1 MIGDLFDSP
10 WKILIVAAVIL
21 VLFGSAKLP
30 GAARSLGK
38 SMRILKA
45 EVKDLHEEETEPAP
59 RDKGS
64 PGRSRSRR
72 SSSRPPSSRGTPAER
87 TEQAQQRIDALQRQ
101 LDDLKQPVAGAH
113 SAQRAVQLTG
123 QPTQQVD
130 KAEKT
135 PRIPKWRSCPKPCWG
150 PAWPALACST
160 HHAKPGQT
168 AACRSSAIC
177 VSCGTGC

>member
-45 EVKDLHEEETEPAP
+45 EVKDLHEEETEPAIA
-59 RDKGS
+59 G
-64 PGRSRSRR
+64 PGIAG
-72 SSSRPPSSRGTPAER
+72 PQPVTAQQQLAAQQLEAL
-87 TEQAQQRIDALQRQ
+87 QAQQAQQQIDALQRQ

-113 SAQRAVQLTG
+113 SAQRTVQHTG
-123 QPTQQVD
+123 QPTRQ
-130 KAEKT
+130 A
-135 PRIPKWRSCPKPCWG
+135 G
-150 PAWPALACST
+150 
-160 HHAKPGQT
+160 
-168 AACRSSAIC
+168 
-177 VSCGTGC
+177 

>member
-45 EVKDLHEEETEPAP
+45 EVKDLHEEETEPATA
-59 RDKGS
+59 G
-64 PGRSRSRR
+64 PGIAGPQPIAAQ
-72 SSSRPPSSRGTPAER
+72 PPLAAQQLEAQKLAAQQLEAQQA
-87 TEQAQQRIDALQRQ
+87 EQAQQRIDALQRQ

-113 SAQRAVQLTG
+113 SAQRTVQPTG
-123 QPTQQVD
+123 QSTQ
-130 KAEKT
+130 
-135 PRIPKWRSCPKPCWG
+135 
-150 PAWPALACST
+150 
-160 HHAKPGQT
+160 
-168 AACRSSAIC
+168 
-177 VSCGTGC
+177 

>member
-45 EVKDLHEEETEPAP
+45 EVKDLHEEETEPAIA
-59 RDKGS
+59 G
-64 PGRSRSRR
+64 PGIAG
-72 SSSRPPSSRGTPAER
+72 PQPVTAQQQLAAQQLEVQQAL
-87 TEQAQQRIDALQRQ
+87 QAQQAQQQIDALQRQ

-113 SAQRAVQLTG
+113 SAQRTVQPAG
-123 QPTQQVD
+123 QPTQQ
-130 KAEKT
+130 A
-135 PRIPKWRSCPKPCWG
+135 G
-150 PAWPALACST
+150 
-160 HHAKPGQT
+160 
-168 AACRSSAIC
+168 
-177 VSCGTGC
+177 

>member
-45 EVKDLHEEETEPAP
+45 EVKDLHEEETEPAIAGQGIAGP
-59 RDKGS
+59 R
-64 PGRSRSRR
+64 PV
-72 SSSRPPSSRGTPAER
+72 TAQQQLAAQQLEAQQ
-87 TEQAQQRIDALQRQ
+87 TEQAQQQIDALQRQ

-113 SAQRAVQLTG
+113 SAQRAVQPTG
-123 QPTQQVD
+123 QPTQQV
-130 KAEKT
+130 
-135 PRIPKWRSCPKPCWG
+135 G
-150 PAWPALACST
+150 
-160 HHAKPGQT
+160 
-168 AACRSSAIC
+168 
-177 VSCGTGC
+177 

>member
-45 EVKDLHEEETEPAP
+45 EVKDLHEEETEPAIA
-59 RDKGS
+59 G
-64 PGRSRSRR
+64 PGIAG
-72 SSSRPPSSRGTPAER
+72 PQPVTAQQQLAAQQLEAQ
-87 TEQAQQRIDALQRQ
+87 QAQQALQAQQQIDALQRQ

-113 SAQRAVQLTG
+113 SAQRTVQPAG
-123 QPTQQVD
+123 QPTQQ
-130 KAEKT
+130 A
-135 PRIPKWRSCPKPCWG
+135 G
-150 PAWPALACST
+150 
-160 HHAKPGQT
+160 
-168 AACRSSAIC
+168 
-177 VSCGTGC
+177 

>member
-45 EVKDLHEEETEPAP
+45 EVKDLHEEETEPAIASQGIAGP
-59 RDKGS
+59 Q
-64 PGRSRSRR
+64 PV
-72 SSSRPPSSRGTPAER
+72 TAQQQLAAQQLEAQQTEAQQ
-87 TEQAQQRIDALQRQ
+87 TEQAQQQIDALQRQ

-123 QPTQQVD
+123 QPTQQ
-130 KAEKT
+130 A
-135 PRIPKWRSCPKPCWG
+135 G
-150 PAWPALACST
+150 
-160 HHAKPGQT
+160 
-168 AACRSSAIC
+168 
-177 VSCGTGC
+177 

>member
-45 EVKDLHEEETEPAP
+45 EVKDLHEEETEPAIA
-59 RDKGS
+59 G
-64 PGRSRSRR
+64 PGIAG
-72 SSSRPPSSRGTPAER
+72 PQPVTAQQQLAAQQLEVQQAL
-87 TEQAQQRIDALQRQ
+87 QAQQQIDALQRQ

-113 SAQRAVQLTG
+113 SAQRTVQPAG
-123 QPTQQVD
+123 QPTQQ
-130 KAEKT
+130 A
-135 PRIPKWRSCPKPCWG
+135 G
-150 PAWPALACST
+150 
-160 HHAKPGQT
+160 
-168 AACRSSAIC
+168 
-177 VSCGTGC
+177 